1 MSRLPPPS
9 RVLTLLVACLDRGS
23 ITVAEA
29 AELLG
34 VRPDRMVETAE
45 RLTGFGVPPL
55 GPDDYLDV
63 EVDEGEVRVHQ
74 DQGLGTPLRL
84 STIDGAMLLACLESA
99 SSSFDGALRELRDQT
114 AERLRAA
121 IAPAAAE
128 DSNERARTIAWTD
141 EGGLAEGIVDRLHGA
156 IHDRSELTL
165 RYYNRSRDE
174 VQTRRAWPLRVV
186 QHTGRWYLSAWA
198 IPEDAHRVFRLDRV
212 LRADATG
219 ETFTLDA
226 DLPDLRVDVLFTGSR
241 EGVRVE
247 VRFPTDVARRA
258 AGFFRTV
265 QRLRA
270 DEDGVVLALRG
281 PTLPLVVRQLFAFDA
296 PWEVVGPAEARE
308 LVLSWCA
315 GPSGAQMS
323 RPLSS

>member
-1 MSRLPPPS
+1 VSSLPSPS
-9 RVLTLLVACLDRGS
+9 RILTLLVACLDRGS
-23 ITVAEA
+23 ITVTEA

-34 VRPDRMVETAE
+34 VPPSRMAETAE

-63 EVDEGEVRVHQ
+63 EVDQGEVRVHQ

-99 SSSFDGALRELRDQT
+99 SASFDGPLRVLRDQT

-121 IAPAAAE
+121 IAPAATK
-128 DSNERARTIAWTD
+128 DSGERAKTIAWTD
-141 EGGLAEGIVDRLHGA
+141 EGGLAEGLVERLHAA
-156 IHDRSELTL
+156 IHGRSELKL

-174 VQTRRAWPLRVV
+174 VQTRRVWPVRIV

-198 IPEDAHRVFRLDRV
+198 MPEDAHRIFRLDRV
-212 LRADATG
+212 LQAEPTG
-219 ETFTLDA
+219 DGFSLDA
-226 DLPDLRVDVLFTGSR
+226 DLPDLRVDVLFTGSD
-241 EGVRVE
+241 EKVRVE
-247 VRFPTDVARRA
+247 VRFPTDVALRA
-258 AGFFRTV
+258 ARFFRTV
-265 QRLRA
+265 QRLRV

-296 PWEVVGPAEARE
+296 PWEVVAPAEARE
-308 LVLSWCA
+308 LVQSWCA
-315 GPSGAQMS
+315 GLSGA
-323 RPLSS
+323 

>member
-1 MSRLPPPS
+1 MSSLPSPS
-9 RVLTLLVACLDRGS
+9 RILTLLVACLDRGS

-34 VRPDRMVETAE
+34 VPPSRMAETAE
-45 RLTGFGVPPL
+45 LLTGFGVPPL

-99 SSSFDGALRELRDQT
+99 SASFEGPLRVLRDLT

-128 DSNERARTIAWTD
+128 DSGERAKAIAWTD
-141 EGGLAEGIVDRLHGA
+141 EGGLAEGLVDQLHAA
-156 IHDRSELTL
+156 IHDGRELTL

-174 VQTRRAWPLRVV
+174 VQTRRVWPVRIV

-198 IPEDAHRVFRLDRV
+198 MPEDAHRIFRLDRV
-212 LRADATG
+212 LQADATG
-219 ETFTLDA
+219 KTFALNA
-226 DLPDLRVDVLFTGSR
+226 DLPDLRVDVLFTGSD
-241 EGVRVE
+241 EEVRVD
-247 VRFPTDVARRA
+247 VRFPTDVALRA
-258 AGFFRTV
+258 ARFFRTV
-265 QRLRA
+265 QRLRV

-296 PWEVVGPAEARE
+296 PWEVVAPAEARE

-315 GPSGAQMS
+315 GLSGA
-323 RPLSS
+323 